1 MTTIKKNAT
10 PSAETQ
16 IEALRVAKATQKE
29 GQTKEQTK
37 LIAQGIQKGIE
48 LYKKQQK
55 AKARERDKLK
65 KKNIQTKNTSSED
78 VADISALTPSIIYKQ
93 HWLPWGIVII
103 SWIGFGAYLAYGSLL

>member
-1 MTTIKKNAT
+1 MKKNTA

-48 LYKKQQK
+48 QYKKQQK

-65 KKNIQTKNTSSED
+65 KKTIQSKNNQSTINDNS
-78 VADISALTPSIIYKQ
+78 LPTPQIIYKQ
-93 HWLPWGIVII
+93 HWLPWGIIVVFWV
-103 SWIGFGAYLAYGSLL
+103 SFGAYLAYTGTL

>member
-1 MTTIKKNAT
+1 MATIKKNAT

-48 LYKKQQK
+48 QYKKQQK
-55 AKARERDKLK
+55 SKARDRDKLK
-65 KKNIQTKNTSSED
+65 KKTTQSKNNQSETID
-78 VADISALTPSIIYKQ
+78 NPLPAPQIIYKQ
-93 HWLPWGIVII
+93 HWLPWGIIVA
-103 SWIGFGAYLAYGSLL
+103 SWIGFGAYLAYSNVL

>member
-1 MTTIKKNAT
+1 MATMKKNTA

-48 LYKKQQK
+48 QYKKQQK

-65 KKNIQTKNTSSED
+65 KKTIQSKNNQST
-78 VADISALTPSIIYKQ
+78 ISDNSLPTPQIIYKQ
-93 HWLPWGIVII
+93 HWLPWGIIVV
-103 SWIGFGAYLAYGSLL
+103 SWVSFGAYLAYTGTL